1 MEKVSSPSFPIIG
14 EPVLKNLSDPVRFQV
29 GENLMVNLELDN
41 PAHPFPTT
49 FQWFKNGVEMSSN
62 DSRVMFGYPSLIIN
76 NAMPSDTGVYSLTA
90 TNHLLDNSSEILGT
104 DTGEFTLD
112 ILCK

>member
-41 PAHPFPTT
+41 PSHPFPTT
-49 FQWFKNGVEMSSN
+49 FQWFKNGVEISSN
-62 DSRVMFGYPSLIIN
+62 NSRVMFVY
-76 NAMPSDTGVYSLTA
+76 NAMPSDSGVYIYSLTA
-90 TNHLLDNSSEILGT
+90 INHLRT
-104 DTGEFTLD
+104 
-112 ILCK
+112 